1 MNILII
7 ILLLAGV
14 LALFKAVRI
23 VPQGFEWTVE
33 RFGKYT
39 HTMSPGLHLL
49 IPIAQDVGRKVNMME
64 QVLEIPS

>member
-23 VPQGFEWTVE
+23 VPQG
-33 RFGKYT
+33 
-39 HTMSPGLHLL
+39 LN
-49 IPIAQDVGRKVNMME
+49 GR
-64 QVLEIPS
+64 